1 MSVVKLFIDGASRGN
16 PGPSGAGVH
25 ISNES
30 RVLYTGSFFL
40 GTRTNNQAEYY
51 ALVLGIIC
59 AKNILKSTDKFKIIS
74 DSELLIRQ
82 INHVYAVRNP
92 ELLKL
97 HNLAEKLLAGID
109 YSAEHVL
116 RENNQAADRLANYA
130 IDKKTIIPTELLAL
144 LQAHGLL
151 C

>member
-1 MSVVKLFIDGASRGN
+1 MNVVKLFIDGASRGN
-16 PGPSGAGVH
+16 PGPSGAGVY
-25 ISNES
+25 IMGES

-40 GTRTNNQAEYY
+40 GIRTNNQAEYY

-59 AKNILKSTDKFKIIS
+59 AKNILKPTDKFRIIS

-97 HNLAEKLLAGID
+97 HCLAEKLLANLD
-109 YSAEHVL
+109 YTAEHVL

-130 IDKKTIIPTELLAL
+130 IDKKTIIPTELQTL
-144 LQAHGLL
+144 LQAHGLQ

>member
-1 MSVVKLFIDGASRGN
+1 MSVIKLFIDGASRGN
-16 PGPSGAGVH
+16 PGPSGAGVY
-25 ISNES
+25 ITNES

-40 GTRTNNQAEYY
+40 GIRTNNQAEYY
-51 ALVLGIIC
+51 ALVLGISC
-59 AKNILKSTDKFKIIS
+59 AKKFLKQNHKFKIIS

-82 INHVYAVRNP
+82 INHVYTVRNP

-97 HNLAEKLLAGID
+97 YSLAEKLLAGLD
-109 YSAEHVL
+109 YTAEHVL